1 MKLRKVL
8 CFMLLILCISLGVSL
23 TMKAN
28 IGIGAYDAVSQSIS
42 ALSLIPVGTVMMGSN
57 LLCVFAEFLIL
68 KKNFKFKHVLQ
79 IVLSILLG
87 YLINF
92 FYYDLLGNL
101 VTNNYFLRLILLMVG
116 YTINAF
122 VVAGIMLLD
131 IVTFP
136 LEGVCKVISDKF
148 HIDFSKFRQFADI
161 LSVCVVFVLW
171 FIFDIELYVR
181 EGTVIGMLLFGPLI
195 GLFMKILNPLLKKY
209 NLN

>member
-28 IGIGAYDAVSQSIS
+28 IGIGAYDAVSQRIS
-42 ALSLIPVGTVMMGSN
+42 ALSLIPVGTVMMCSN
-57 LLCVFAEFLIL
+57 LLCVFAELLIL

-101 VTNNYFLRLILLMVG
+101 VVDNYFLRLILLIVG

-136 LEGVCKVISDKF
+136 LEGVCKAISDQF
-148 HIDFSKFRQFADI
+148 HIDFSKLRQVADI
-161 LSVCVVFVLW
+161 LSVCIVLILW

-195 GLFMKILNPLLKKY
+195 GIFMKILNPLLKK
-209 NLN
+209 L